1 MSTLA
6 EKDGSFRLRLIPPGK
21 KRLPWFAST
30 KAYPW
35 IGYPTFWEEM
45 TEAERD
51 NLYEVYQ
58 EEGLEALHDA
68 VKFLD
73 NSAWISRR
81 LRRKEAS
88 MVRGRRML
96 EGR

>member
-30 KAYPW
+30 KTYPW
-35 IGYPTFWEEM
+35 IGRPVFWEEM
-45 TEAERD
+45 VEAERD
-51 NLYEVYQ
+51 DLYEIYQ

-68 VKFLD
+68 VRFLD
-73 NSAWISRR
+73 KSVWVDRR
-81 LRRKEAS
+81 LRRREAS
-88 MVRGRRML
+88 AERGSRLM

>member
-30 KAYPW
+30 KTYPW
-35 IGYPTFWEEM
+35 IGRPVFWEEM
-45 TEAERD
+45 IEAERD
-51 NLYEVYQ
+51 DLYEVYQ

-68 VKFLD
+68 VRFLD
-73 NSAWISRR
+73 KSVWIDRR
-81 LRRKEAS
+81 LSRKAAS
-88 MVRGRRML
+88 AARGRRLM

>member
-1 MSTLA
+1 MSNLVV
-6 EKDGSFRLRLIPPGK
+6 KDGSFRLRLIPPGK
-21 KRLPWFAST
+21 NRLPWFGSSKT
-30 KAYPW
+30 YPR
-35 IGYPTFWEEM
+35 IGHPAFWEEM

-51 NLYEVYQ
+51 KLYAVYQ

-73 NSAWISRR
+73 RSAWTGRR
-81 LRRKEAS
+81 LRRKEDS
-88 MVRGRRML
+88 EERGRKLL

>member
-1 MSTLA
+1 MSTLV
-6 EKDGSFRLRLIPPGK
+6 EKDGSLRLRLIPPGK

-30 KAYPW
+30 KTYPW
-35 IGYPTFWEEM
+35 IGYPSFWEEM

-88 MVRGRRML
+88 MERGRRTL

>member
-6 EKDGSFRLRLIPPGK
+6 AKDGSFRLRLIPPGK
-21 KRLPWFAST
+21 KRLPWFASLKT
-30 KAYPW
+30 YPW
-35 IGYPTFWEEM
+35 IGNPIFWEEM

-51 NLYEVYQ
+51 KLYEIYQ

-73 NSAWISRR
+73 KPVWIDRR

-88 MVRGRRML
+88 EERGRRLM

>member
-21 KRLPWFAST
+21 KKLPWFAST
-30 KAYPW
+30 KKYPW
-35 IGYPTFWEEM
+35 IGSPFFWEEM
-45 TEAERD
+45 TVAERD
-51 NLYEVYQ
+51 KLYEVYQ

-73 NSAWISRR
+73 KSVWDDRRIS
-81 LRRKEAS
+81 RKEAS
-88 MVRGRRML
+88 VARGRNFM

>member
-1 MSTLA
+1 MSSLV
-6 EKDGSFRLRLIPPGK
+6 EKDGSFKLRLIPPGK

-35 IGYPTFWEEM
+35 IGYPVFWEEM

-51 NLYEVYQ
+51 DLYEVYQ
-58 EEGLEALHDA
+58 EDGLEALHDA
-68 VKFLD
+68 VMFLD
-73 NSAWISRR
+73 NSAWIGRR
-81 LRRKEAS
+81 LRSKES
-88 MVRGRRML
+88 STDRGRKLL

>member
-1 MSTLA
+1 MSSLVV
-6 EKDGSFRLRLIPPGK
+6 KDGSFRLRLIPPGK

-30 KAYPW
+30 KTYPW

-45 TEAERD
+45 IEAERD
-51 NLYEVYQ
+51 DLYEIYQ

-68 VKFLD
+68 VRFLD
-73 NSAWISRR
+73 KYVWIDRSI
-81 LRRKEAS
+81 RRKAAS
-88 MVRGRRML
+88 AERGRRLM